1 MRARRE
7 RLVEPP
13 RPFLFAVTYRR
24 KYWLRCDHCFGSI
37 THRHSLQGCAY
48 AHWSSNTYA
57 RNLLRMRLGGFN
69 PRRRGY
75 RWTPGPEC
83 HAIFSSA
90 GLSYL
95 VDWLSSKR
103 CNILSVVHN
112 KDLWAQVGCQMSRR
126 GLFSN
131 YIFLDE
137 GGSVDQKAVWQLSR
151 DRERWPSPTGDT
163 PLRVSVI
170 NVLGVWI
177 CPLFACP
184 GRL

>member
-112 KDLWAQVGCQMSRR
+112 KDLWAPSRVSNVSPRSFLELYIFRR
-126 GLFSN
+126 GRLCGS
-131 YIFLDE
+131 E
-137 GGSVDQKAVWQLSR
+137 GGLAALSR
-151 DRERWPSPTGDT
+151 SRKTAKPDGRYTSSGLCDQ
-163 PLRVSVI
+163 RV
-170 NVLGVWI
+170 
-177 CPLFACP
+177 
-184 GRL
+184 GRLDLPTFCLSR